1 MGGSFTISIKWDE
14 ASLKTLQSE
23 LEKRQ
28 ELTPFQSVVAAN
40 GSKLQRKAMAKA
52 PIDTGTLMRSITMDT
67 KDDGLTATVTPEAEY
82 AAYVEYGTR
91 FMAAQPYL
99 RPAFET
105 MRPRFIAD
113 LRKLME

>member
-1 MGGSFTISIKWDE
+1 MSIKWDE
-14 ASLKTLQSE
+14 ASLRTLQSE

-28 ELTPFQSVVAAN
+28 DLTPFRSVVAAN

-67 KDDGLTATVTPEAEY
+67 EDDGLTATVTPAAEY

-99 RPAFET
+99 RPAFDAVK
-105 MRPRFIAD
+105 PQFIAD
-113 LRKLME
+113 LKKRME